1 MSESTT
7 EIPPRS
13 PLFQRGEAKRV
24 FSGIQ
29 PSGNLHLGNYL
40 GAIRRWVDG
49 QGEKEN
55 FICVVDLHA
64 VTVYQDPDEL
74 RDQTRR
80 LMAFLI
86 ASGIDPK
93 GGTGRP
99 GGAPTTT
106 LFVQSHVRAHAE
118 GAWLLNCVTPI
129 GWLER
134 MTQYK
139 MKAKQ
144 QESVLTGLMTYPVL
158 QAADILLYSAHE
170 VPVGEDQKQH
180 IELSRDI
187 AQRFNH
193 LYGETLV
200 VPEPK
205 IAEAGARIMAL
216 DDPTAKMSK
225 SSAFSRGHA
234 VGMDDE
240 DNEIRRCIRRAVTD
254 SGREIAFSDDPEKAG
269 VNNLLTIYQV
279 LTRQTREQAEADFAS
294 ARGYGDLKNTVA
306 DVVIEALAPIRTRY
320 RELMDDPEELD
331 RLMAIGA
338 ERARAVAEPKVEEM
352 KEKMGFIVQ
361 RGRTRI

>member
-1 MSESTT
+1 MSDPQSK
-7 EIPPRS
+7 
-13 PLFQRGEAKRV
+13 QRV

-64 VTVYQDPDEL
+64 VTVYQDPTEL
-74 RDQTRR
+74 RDRTRR
-80 LMAFLI
+80 LMAWLL
-86 ASGIDPK
+86 AAGIDPM
-93 GGTGRP
+93 GG
-99 GGAPTTT
+99 TT

-118 GAWLLNCVTPI
+118 GAWLLNCVTPV

-139 MKAKQ
+139 MKAAQ
-144 QESVLTGLMTYPVL
+144 QESVLTGLLTYPAL

-180 IELSRDI
+180 IELARDI

-193 LYGETLV
+193 LYGDTLV
-200 VPEPK
+200 VPQPS
-205 IAEAGARIMAL
+205 IAKAGARIMGL
-216 DDPTAKMSK
+216 DDPAAKMSK
-225 SSAFSRGHA
+225 SSSSARGHA
-234 VGMDDE
+234 IGMDDE
-240 DNEIRRCIRRAVTD
+240 DKEIRRALKRAVTD
-254 SGREIAFSDDPEKAG
+254 SGREIIFSDAPEKAG

-279 LTRQTREQAEADFAS
+279 LTRQSRELVEADFAS

-306 DVVIEALAPIRTRY
+306 DVVIEAIAPIRSRY
-320 RELMDDPEELD
+320 RELMEDREELD

-338 ERARAVAEPKVEEM
+338 ERARAVAEPKVTEM
-352 KEKMGFIVQ
+352 KEKMGFIVPDDL
-361 RGRTRI
+361 RPGG